1 MKILV
6 CFKVMPI
13 FDKVLE
19 QDWEVFAPTI
29 DISYAGME
37 FNCFDQS
44 ALELGL
50 RIKESAVVQ
59 GHQASCTALT
69 VGAFLQD
76 SMAQNLYAVGFD
88 EVVNIENNQPE
99 FACDAIADT
108 ISEYAKKGQYDLIL
122 TGITAGM
129 AQTGMVPFIV
139 AGELSYP
146 VVPDI
151 ETASFEKN
159 NILALCHR
167 SDGLWQKT
175 VRLPVVLSV
184 GNSPMVL
191 RCSTL
196 RARMS
201 FKGHSAQNI
210 PANKTNIKNEKVLQ
224 LNRPKSARHCKM
236 LSGEP
241 LAQVDEVIKLLKNA
255 KKHKQ
260 ESTQDK
266 DFLQNLPDSSVYY
279 ALSAKL
285 MGFLD
290 TAFLALVDDWKE
302 NKPKLIVLP
311 DTQDGRQLAV
321 RLATHLGCSCDFG
334 ATLTQASSQRVTL
347 QKRVCASNL
356 VWTKELQFPA
366 IVTTLQTFE
375 TIRNVPVKVEN
386 ARLENWIIYQKI
398 LIPAFKSG
406 LDNPDV
412 VVVCGSGMENKED
425 CQKAREVAKKLD
437 AGFGLTRPAAL
448 DSWGS
453 TDEIIGQSGKLISP
467 CVCLVL
473 GAAGAS
479 AFSVGIERAGKIIAV
494 NTDSNALVFNDADI
508 GVKMDA
514 KRFVEMMLQA
524 LEN

>member
-13 FDKVLE
+13 WDKVLE
-19 QDWEVFAPTI
+19 QDWEVFEPNI

-59 GHQASCTALT
+59 GQQVSCTALT

-76 SMAQNLYAVGFD
+76 SMAQNLYSIGFD
-88 EVVNIENNQPE
+88 EVVNIENTQPE
-99 FACDAIADT
+99 FACQETAGR
-108 ISEYAKKGQYDLIL
+108 ISAYAKTGQFDLIL
-122 TGITAGM
+122 TGITGGM
-129 AQTGMVPFIV
+129 AETGMVPFLV
-139 AGELSYP
+139 AEELSYP
-146 VVPDI
+146 IVPDI
-151 ETASFEKN
+151 ETASFQHN
-159 NILALCHR
+159 NILAMCHR
-167 SDGLWQKT
+167 PDGLWQKT

-196 RARMS
+196 RARIS
-201 FKGHSAQNI
+201 FKGQSAQRL
-210 PANKTNIKNEKVLQ
+210 PANKNNSKNEKAPHLS
-224 LNRPKSARHCKM
+224 RPKSARHCKM

-241 LAQVDEVIKLLKNA
+241 MEQVDEVLKLLRGA
-255 KKHKQ
+255 KKDKQ

-266 DFLQNLPDSSVYY
+266 GFLQNLPDSSVYY
-279 ALSAKL
+279 ALSDEL
-285 MGFLD
+285 SGCLEM
-290 TAFLALVDDWKE
+290 AFSALVHDLQEK
-302 NKPKLIVLP
+302 KPKLVILP
-311 DTQDGRQLAV
+311 DTQDERRLAV
-321 RLATHLGCSCDFG
+321 RLAMHLDCSCDLG
-334 ATLTQASSQRVTL
+334 ATVTQVSSQSVTL

-356 VWTKELQFPA
+356 IWTKERKFPA
-366 IVTTLQTFE
+366 IITTSQTFE
-375 TIRNVPVKVEN
+375 TVKKVPIKIEN
-386 ARLENWIIYQKI
+386 SSLDSWIVNQKL
-398 LIPAFKSG
+398 LIPAAKSG

-412 VVVCGSGMENKED
+412 VLVCGSGMGCKEE
-425 CQKAREVAKKLD
+425 CQKARELAQKLD

-453 TDEIIGQSGKLISP
+453 TDEIIGQSGKLLAPS
-467 CVCLVL
+467 VCLVL

-494 NTDSNALVFNDADI
+494 NTDSNALVFKDADI
-508 GVKMDA
+508 GIKMDA
-514 KRFVEMMLQA
+514 KKFVEMLLQA